1 MIVAVDLFAGGG
13 GASEGIRRAIG
24 RAPIVAVNHCPHAIE
39 MHARNHP
46 NTIHLQESVHDVE
59 PLDHVRGQRVDLL
72 WASPDCRH
80 HSRAKGGRPLKKD
93 IRGLAWVVV
102 RWARVVA
109 PEVIC
114 LENVREFEDWG
125 PLYPEEHPDP
135 KLRSRPI
142 PERKGETF
150 QKFVGALRGAGYQ
163 VEWRVLNAADYGAPT
178 SRERLVL
185 IARRGFTP
193 IVWPEP
199 THGPGRPK
207 PYRTAAECIDWSI
220 PSCSIF
226 ATPDEAKA
234 WREQWKHVEGV
245 DGTPKRPLAAATMR
259 RIAEGLRRFVLEAP
273 DPFIVATGHQS
284 SDAGKVR
291 SAHEPLSTVVT
302 KAEHLVCT
310 PYVMPNNTNNV
321 PRAIGEPV
329 PTITTGWRNY
339 LIAPALV
346 NTRNGEREGQR
357 PRVRGLD
364 QPAPTVTAQGSQG
377 ALMSAFL
384 EKFHGSA
391 RAGQVV
397 GAPAP
402 TITSGGGR
410 GGGHAGLVSAFLAKH
425 YGGPNGK
432 QAPGADLRGPLGTI
446 TSRDSQG
453 PVLAPLAAVGQDM
466 GRAAAVAAF
475 LVKFY
480 GQGGQHQ
487 AVGEPLHTIVTKA
500 RFGLVTVD
508 IGGEE
513 YVVTDIAMRM
523 LQPRE
528 LARAQGVSDDYV
540 LTGTKAQQT
549 ARIGNMV
556 CPDMAEAVV
565 RAQFGLE
572 PRREA
577 A

>member
-1 MIVAVDLFAGGG
+1 MTTPIIAVDLFAGGG
-13 GASEGIRRAIG
+13 GASEGIRRATG
-24 RAPIVAVNHCPHAIE
+24 RAPIVAVNHCPHAIA
-39 MHARNHP
+39 MHAENHP
-46 NTIHLQESVHDVE
+46 GTIHLQESVHDVE

-72 WASPDCRH
+72 WASPDCTH
-80 HSRAKGGRPLKKD
+80 FSRAKGGKPRKKE
-93 IRGLAWVVV
+93 IRALAWVVV

-109 PEVIC
+109 PEVII
-114 LENVREFEDWG
+114 LENVREFTTWG
-125 PLYPEEHPDP
+125 PLDDQGQ
-135 KLRSRPI
+135 PI
-142 PERKGETF
+142 KARAGETF
-150 QKFVGALRGAGYQ
+150 REFVSALRGAGYQ
-163 VEWRVLNAADYGAPT
+163 VEWQVLNAADYGAPT
-178 SRERLVL
+178 SRERLFLV
-185 IARRGFTP
+185 ARRGFTP

-199 THGPGRPK
+199 THGPGRAL

-220 PSCSIF
+220 PACSIF

-234 WREQWKHVEGV
+234 WRERWQHVDGV
-245 DGTPKRPLAAATMR
+245 DGTPRRPLAEATMR

-273 DPFIVATGHQS
+273 DPFVVATGHQS

-291 SAHEPLSTVVT
+291 GTREPLSTVVT
-302 KAEHLVCT
+302 KAEHLLV
-310 PYVMPNNTNNV
+310 
-321 PRAIGEPV
+321 
-329 PTITTGWRNY
+329 
-339 LIAPALV
+339 APALV
-346 NTRNGEREGQR
+346 NTRNGERQGQR
-357 PRVRGLD
+357 PRVRGFD
-364 QPAPTVTAQGSQG
+364 RPAPTITAQGSQG
-377 ALMSAFL
+377 ALMAAYL

-391 RAGQVV
+391 LAGQPVA
-397 GAPAP
+397 APAP
-402 TITSGGGR
+402 TITTGGGR

-432 QAPGADLRGPLGTI
+432 QPPGADLRGPLGTI

-453 PVLAPLAAVGQDM
+453 PVLAPLAAPGQDL

-487 AVGEPLHTIVTKA
+487 GLDEPLHTIVTKA

-528 LARAQGVSDDYV
+528 LARAQGFGDDYV
-540 LTGTKAQQT
+540 LTGTKSEQV
-549 ARIGNMV
+549 ARIGNSV
-556 CPDMAEAVV
+556 CPPVVEAVV

-572 PRREA
+572 PRRNA